1 MGFWCKLWRKDKVYI
16 LLRLKRGLLMVL
28 LVRAISVGEMDRSS
42 NLTTKCQEILQ
53 IEEVLML
60 KQIEGYKRVMRH
72 SV

>member
-1 MGFWCKLWRKDKVYI
+1 MGFWCKLWCKDKVYI

-42 NLTTKCQEILQ
+42 NLSTKCQEILQ
-53 IEEVLML
+53 IEVLML